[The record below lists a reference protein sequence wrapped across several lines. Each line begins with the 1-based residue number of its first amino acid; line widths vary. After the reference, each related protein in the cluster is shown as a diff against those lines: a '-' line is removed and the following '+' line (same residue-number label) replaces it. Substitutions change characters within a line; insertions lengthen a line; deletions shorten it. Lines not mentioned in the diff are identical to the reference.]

1 MCNVLDCSDK
11 TTASWKN
18 QSCNKGRETLYSN
31 DFLEFKQYRKKTFLM
46 NWYFNYKD
54 GTNNLRLDPN
64 ANNAK
69 ILHNLALSSTCS

>member
-1 MCNVLDCSDK
+1 
-11 TTASWKN
+11 
-18 QSCNKGRETLYSN
+18 
-31 DFLEFKQYRKKTFLM
+31 M

-69 ILHNLALSSTCS
+69 MLHNLALSFACS

>member
-1 MCNVLDCSDK
+1 
-11 TTASWKN
+11 
-18 QSCNKGRETLYSN
+18 
-31 DFLEFKQYRKKTFLM
+31 M

-69 ILHNLALSSTCS
+69 MLHNY

>member
-1 MCNVLDCSDK
+1 
-11 TTASWKN
+11 
-18 QSCNKGRETLYSN
+18 
-31 DFLEFKQYRKKTFLM
+31 M

-69 ILHNLALSSTCS
+69 ILHNY

>member
-1 MCNVLDCSDK
+1 M
-11 TTASWKN
+11 
-18 QSCNKGRETLYSN
+18 YSN

-69 ILHNLALSSTCS
+69 ILHNLINIINNLFDYIIIIVINV

>member
-1 MCNVLDCSDK
+1 
-11 TTASWKN
+11 
-18 QSCNKGRETLYSN
+18 
-31 DFLEFKQYRKKTFLM
+31 M

-69 ILHNLALSSTCS
+69 MLHNLINIINNLFDYIIIIVINV

>member
-1 MCNVLDCSDK
+1 
-11 TTASWKN
+11 
-18 QSCNKGRETLYSN
+18 LYSN

-69 ILHNLALSSTCS
+69 MLHNLALSSACS

>member
-1 MCNVLDCSDK
+1 
-11 TTASWKN
+11 
-18 QSCNKGRETLYSN
+18 
-31 DFLEFKQYRKKTFLM
+31 M

-69 ILHNLALSSTCS
+69 MLHNLALSSACSQDYKNKILLNIINNVFDYIIIIVINV

>member
-1 MCNVLDCSDK
+1 
-11 TTASWKN
+11 
-18 QSCNKGRETLYSN
+18 
-31 DFLEFKQYRKKTFLM
+31 M

-69 ILHNLALSSTCS
+69 MLHILALSSTCSQDYKNKILLNIIK